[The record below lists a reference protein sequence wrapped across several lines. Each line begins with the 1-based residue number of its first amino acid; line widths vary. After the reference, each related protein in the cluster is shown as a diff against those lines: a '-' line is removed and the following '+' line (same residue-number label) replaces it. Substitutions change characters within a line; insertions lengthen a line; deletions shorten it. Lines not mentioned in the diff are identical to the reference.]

1 MKEVRARTPHTET
14 HKIPMSPVFFF
25 AIPRPSRGQ
34 KSRLRNRC
42 TIRYHYWRTSYSWN
56 FWHSLCLSVLAKPS
70 PPAKRYRARF
80 FYLLVFLIILF
91 FFGSKWFHS
100 PISIIE
106 GNERFYAFFF
116 GRRYRFQDAA
126 VESWNPLEG
135 HVQVTMK
142 MHLAHLGSA
151 RAGSLAANHLAA
163 FPHGFFV
170 SLPLSPFFLFFF
182 FCRRRKTRPASLQT
196 MARREALF
204 YGHVS
209 VIRRKA
215 KNDSFSYFFFAC
227 RKFWVTFKAPR
238 TDLNLTSSFPIIAFY
253 TSHKRN
259 PRATRQWTNP
269 FEEIHSFPSSPTRAR
284 PNLPDRQI
292 KRWLSRNSIYELGD
306 PDRWLSRRT
315 GDWETKCLVFCVCV
329 SFLFRGSNTLLSE
342 TPLTQQEDPALE
354 APWKTKNNI
363 PEGKKNEKKEEK
375 TLSPVSGRSNSWWLR
390 WWSRRRKSGSD
401 KIAFWCRWLRWR
413 VAEGSQGS
421 RDSERMAAGQEN
433 VFGALVRLATAPGQT
448 TVKDR
453 QKPHIREQKKKN
465 SSSNNNNNNN
475 IGTIVR
481 STLFFCGHQ
490 YHQRSEKEE
499 TRKTET

>member
-170 SLPLSPFFLFFF
+170 SLSLSPFF
-182 FCRRRKTRPASLQT
+182 CS
-196 MARREALF
+196 
-204 YGHVS
+204 
-209 VIRRKA
+209 
-215 KNDSFSYFFFAC
+215 FFFAGDE
-227 RKFWVTFKAPR
+227 R
-238 TDLNLTSSFPIIAFY
+238 
-253 TSHKRN
+253 
-259 PRATRQWTNP
+259 
-269 FEEIHSFPSSPTRAR
+269 RAR
-284 PNLPDRQI
+284 LR
-292 KRWLSRNSIYELGD
+292 
-306 PDRWLSRRT
+306 SRR
-315 GDWETKCLVFCVCV
+315 W
-329 SFLFRGSNTLLSE
+329 
-342 TPLTQQEDPALE
+342 PAV
-354 APWKTKNNI
+354 KRSSMVMFQSS
-363 PEGKKNEKKEEK
+363 EEK
-375 TLSPVSGRSNSWWLR
+375 LKTTHSHIFFLLAENFESP
-390 WWSRRRKSGSD
+390 SRLLERT
-401 KIAFWCRWLRWR
+401 WTWR
-413 VAEGSQGS
+413 VHS
-421 RDSERMAAGQEN
+421 
-433 VFGALVRLATAPGQT
+433 L
-448 TVKDR
+448 
-453 QKPHIREQKKKN
+453 
-465 SSSNNNNNNN
+465 
-475 IGTIVR
+475 
-481 STLFFCGHQ
+481 
-490 YHQRSEKEE
+490 
-499 TRKTET
+499 